1 MTTRSTFKLS
11 RLREI
16 GWSLWDPIG
25 LAGAARSE
33 GWPDDEYDSYLL
45 QAAGRLWN
53 GASEE
58 GVTDYLVWVETE
70 HMGLGEVPGVRPRA
84 REVVNA
90 LGEYLLEV
98 RGRTSAMGGNPT
110 SGC

>member
-1 MTTRSTFKLS
+1 MTDRPKFQLS

-25 LAGAARSE
+25 LHGLE
-33 GWPDDEYDSYLL
+33 DQPVDEYDSYLM

-58 GVTDYLVWVETE
+58 EVATYLVNIESDY
-70 HMGLGEVPGVRPRA
+70 MGLGPRSGVDERA
-84 REVVNA
+84 RRVAQSLNRYV
-90 LGEYLLEV
+90 GEL
-98 RGRTSAMGGNPT
+98 RS
-110 SGC
+110 